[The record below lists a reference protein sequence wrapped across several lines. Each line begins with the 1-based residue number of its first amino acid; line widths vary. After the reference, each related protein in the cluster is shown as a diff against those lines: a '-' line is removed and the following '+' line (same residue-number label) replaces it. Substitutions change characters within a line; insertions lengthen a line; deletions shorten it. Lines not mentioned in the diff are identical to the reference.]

1 MTPPPRRV
9 TILVDSLLGGGAERV
24 AVETACALDP
34 QRYVAHLLVTRHGG
48 PLEELVRTHDLDCTI
63 LGRKRGFHPRAFEQA
78 CRAVRESSLLHAH
91 KLEGSMWGATI
102 AGITRRPLVAHE
114 HTFDGRRSKRRTYGY
129 RYVIGPKA
137 SRILCVSDSVAA
149 SVRDE
154 GVPAR
159 LLKTVP
165 NGVRTDLALPREEA
179 RAELGLDP
187 TSIVVGMVGRLRPEK
202 RHDLALRV
210 TGIVRTAGHDIVLCC
225 VGDGPLRESLEA
237 LAVELGL
244 ADHVRFAGERPDA
257 GRLAKAFDVGLLCSV
272 YEGMPLAALEL
283 LVAGVPL
290 VATAVGS
297 LPELVADGGG
307 RVVATGDPEALA
319 DALIAELAELGSR
332 DRRLAA
338 ERAQARF
345 GLGRVAADVQ
355 RVYDEILGVTP
366 LG

>member
-1 MTPPPRRV
+1 MTQSPRRV

-48 PLEELVRTHDLDCTI
+48 PLEKLVRANGLDCTI
-63 LGRKRGFHPRAFEQA
+63 LERRHGFHPRAFERA
-78 CRAVRESSLLHAH
+78 CRAVRGSSLLHAH
-91 KLEGSMWGATI
+91 KLEGSMWGAVI
-102 AGITRRPLVAHE
+102 ARITRRPLVAHE
-114 HTFDGRRSKRRTYGY
+114 HTFDGTRTKRRTLGY
-129 RYVIGPKA
+129 RYLIAPTA

-149 SVRDE
+149 SLRNE

-159 LLKTVP
+159 LLETVP
-165 NGVRTDLALPREEA
+165 NGVRTDLALPREVA

-187 TSIVVGMVGRLRPEK
+187 ASVVVGMIGRLRPEK
-202 RHDLALRV
+202 RHELALRALDK
-210 TGIVRTAGHDIVLCC
+210 VRAAGHDVVLCC
-225 VGDGPLRESLEA
+225 VGDGPLRGSLEA
-237 LAVELGL
+237 LAAELGL

-272 YEGMPLAALEL
+272 YEGMPLAAIEL

-307 RVVATGDPEALA
+307 RVVPSGDAKALA
-319 DALIAELAELGSR
+319 DALAAELADVGGR
-332 DRRLAA
+332 DRRPVA
-338 ERAQARF
+338 ERARARF
-345 GLGRVAADVQ
+345 GLERVALDVQ
-355 RVYDEILGVTP
+355 RVYDEILGVTVD
-366 LG
+366 G